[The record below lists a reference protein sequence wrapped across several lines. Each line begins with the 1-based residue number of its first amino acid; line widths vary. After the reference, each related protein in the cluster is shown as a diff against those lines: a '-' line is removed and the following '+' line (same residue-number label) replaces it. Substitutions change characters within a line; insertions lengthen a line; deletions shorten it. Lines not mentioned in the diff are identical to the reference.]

1 MKFKAKYLEG
11 YLAVAIGLLT
21 VVAFIILAGVGVS
34 ITDTGTL
41 VLSILM
47 IILIGVNILN
57 AIILLRIVEA
67 LTDGDFN
74 AAE

>member
-1 MKFKAKYLEG
+1 MKFTSKYLEG

-34 ITDTGTL
+34 IQNTGTL

-67 LTDGDFN
+67 LTDGEFN